1 MEMYVFCEVG
11 TEFLNLFTR
20 ILGFKRFITFI
31 TDEQSQIHLPCN
43 KQISRPLQVTELQQ
57 NKSGKFVYI
66 KIHLVVLQVIAL
78 HSLYVVTRIKH
89 VGNHSSGHTVP

>member
-1 MEMYVFCEVG
+1 M
-11 TEFLNLFTR
+11 
-20 ILGFKRFITFI
+20 TFI

-66 KIHLVVLQVIAL
+66 KIHLIVLLVMTL
-78 HSLYVVTRIKH
+78 HSLYVVTRMKH
-89 VGNHSSGHTVP
+89 VGNHPSGHTVP